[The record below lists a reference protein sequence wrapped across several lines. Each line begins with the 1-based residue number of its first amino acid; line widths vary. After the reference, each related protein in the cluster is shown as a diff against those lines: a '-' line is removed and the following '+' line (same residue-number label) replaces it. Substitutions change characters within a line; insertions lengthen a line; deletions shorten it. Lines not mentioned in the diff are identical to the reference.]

1 MLIRKGA
8 STFLGQKIGSE
19 DRNEGTTPSSS
30 MEGFAG
36 PSRGVSELH
45 CGQTSSQATQL
56 YSLLFKL
63 TIKFATAI
71 ELYWLQIY
79 NLHNTRALYY
89 NRKALMALS
98 KAIELYRLQIYNQFN
113 SKSLKLQ
120 SQSIDAIAH
129 CHLSSISKE

>member
-1 MLIRKGA
+1 M
-8 STFLGQKIGSE
+8 
-19 DRNEGTTPSSS
+19 
-30 MEGFAG
+30 
-36 PSRGVSELH
+36 
-45 CGQTSSQATQL
+45 
-56 YSLLFKL
+56 
-63 TIKFATAI
+63 TIKLATAI

-89 NRKALMALS
+89 NRKALMALP

-129 CHLSSISKE
+129 CHLSSISKEQKKVFCFPFQVKFLEEKLLHQSNVENELRNGLKERAKLVEEKTYQVCLIFA